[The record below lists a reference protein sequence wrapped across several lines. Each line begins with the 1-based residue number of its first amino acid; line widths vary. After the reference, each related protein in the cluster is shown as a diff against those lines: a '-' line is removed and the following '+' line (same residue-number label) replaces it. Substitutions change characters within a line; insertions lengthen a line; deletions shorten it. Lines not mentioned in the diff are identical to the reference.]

1 MKYVTL
7 TAAAIGMTTSLQAAT
22 IAWNSIQ
29 NPTGNASDVVTTGTF
44 FDSAAAYTSANVD
57 LNGVTFRRNAGGINS
72 DNFVGSS
79 ITWTNR
85 GTVSANFSNA
95 PVSWDDNYETLASW
109 GIYSAGTAASG
120 GVTINLSGLVSG
132 QQYLVQMW
140 TPYWNS
146 TNFKTQFIAG
156 DRSVSGNSSGLLDL
170 GNVAASRSSQY
181 VVGTFTAD
189 ATTQIIHATGDA
201 GAGGHGIPSF
211 MQVRAIPEPSAA
223 LLGGLGMLALLRRR
237 R

>member
-29 NPTGNASDVVTTGTF
+29 NATGNASDVVTTGTF

-140 TPYWNS
+140 TPYWHFNYE
-146 TNFKTQFIAG
+146 TQFIA
-156 DRSVSGNSSGLLDL
+156 GNSSGLLDL
-170 GNVAASRSSQY
+170 GNVADSRSSQY

-189 ATTQIIHATGDA
+189 DTTQMIRATGDA